1 MESMENVSWLW
12 PFKGG
17 TWKERSIALVYAL
30 ELVLGFVAIY
40 NVAKAL
46 APYF

>member
-17 TWKERSIALVYAL
+17 TWKERLRALAYVL
-30 ELVLGFVAIY
+30 EFVLGAVAIY
-40 NVAKAL
+40 NLAKAL

>member
-1 MESMENVSWLW
+1 MESTEKISWLW

-17 TWKERSIALVYAL
+17 TWKERRVTLAYAL
-30 ELVLGFVAIY
+30 ELVLGAVAIY
-40 NVAKAL
+40 YLALAL